1 MSGLLHRPRIAY
13 PERRSSMA
21 EHELDTLL
29 GGFAADTLTAEEQQ
43 RLYAAALN
51 DQRLFDALA
60 DEQGLKE
67 LLADPEVRRRLLEAL
82 RQPATS
88 GIKPSMP
95 WLNWLRTPSGLAW
108 AGGLAAILSAL
119 TFGIPIYQES
129 LDRQTRSVVTE
140 EPASPAPV
148 NPSPSRALPPPQPAA
163 ESTSSTKE
171 KSPLPKMTQEAK
183 RETPAKRQRADAAKQ
198 APAENMR
205 TAAEQPRLSEDRAR
219 LADAP
224 SPAAPAAA
232 PVPRPAPSALSATAA
247 PVRSARALYYGE
259 GAPSAGAAVK
269 AEEHARGA
277 GSPTVLGVRYSFAL
291 RGSDGQNQEV
301 SRAIAARSR
310 EPVRLLVETTQDG
323 YLQLLQNL
331 GSAGTRLW
339 WPPQETGKI
348 SLKAVA
354 RTRTDIPLPPPAE
367 SGLLDLVLRFSPK
380 PFGPLTMQEVGM
392 LDRFSGN
399 LLVETISPGDATGQQ
414 ESATYVVNP
423 EASPAAQIAVEIPV
437 SR

>member
-1 MSGLLHRPRIAY
+1 
-13 PERRSSMA
+13 
-21 EHELDTLL
+21 
-29 GGFAADTLTAEEQQ
+29 
-43 RLYAAALN
+43 
-51 DQRLFDALA
+51 
-60 DEQGLKE
+60 
-67 LLADPEVRRRLLEAL
+67 
-82 RQPATS
+82 
-88 GIKPSMP
+88 
-95 WLNWLRTPSGLAW
+95 
-108 AGGLAAILSAL
+108 
-119 TFGIPIYQES
+119 
-129 LDRQTRSVVTE
+129 
-140 EPASPAPV
+140 
-148 NPSPSRALPPPQPAA
+148 
-163 ESTSSTKE
+163 
-171 KSPLPKMTQEAK
+171 MTQEAK
-183 RETPAKRQRADAAKQ
+183 RETPATRQRADAAKQ